1 MTENRDYTHVITANW
16 EKSMNVLNRL
26 FEVAKPSAAFG
37 EPIQKGE
44 YTVITASE
52 TAMGLGLGTGAGS
65 GTEELSADEAKENA
79 APESGSGG
87 GGGGGGG
94 GWSRPVAVIS
104 IGPKGVEVEP
114 VVDVTKLGLAFFTM
128 IGSAMFMLRKM
139 KQGKIYD

>member
-1 MTENRDYTHVITANW
+1 MTENTDFTRVITANW

-26 FEVAKPSAAFG
+26 FEIAKPSAVFG

-52 TAMGLGLGTGAGS
+52 MAMGLGLGTGAGS
-65 GTEELSADEAKENA
+65 GTEEISAGEDKENA
-79 APESGSGG
+79 APESGS

-128 IGSAMFMLRKM
+128 IGSAVFMLSKM
-139 KQGKIYD
+139 KRGN

>member
-1 MTENRDYTHVITANW
+1 MTENTDYTHVITANW

-26 FEVAKPSAAFG
+26 FEIAKPSAVFG
-37 EPIQKGE
+37 EPIQKDE

-52 TAMGLGLGTGAGS
+52 MAMGLGLGTGAGS
-65 GTEELSADEAKENA
+65 GTEEAENEDA
-79 APESGSGG
+79 APESGG

-139 KQGKIYD
+139 KQG

>member
-1 MTENRDYTHVITANW
+1 MTENTDFTRVVAENW

-26 FEVAKPSAAFG
+26 FEIARPSAVFG

-52 TAMGLGLGTGAGS
+52 VSLGMGLGTGAGS
-65 GTEELSADEAKENA
+65 GTEEAEKENA
-79 APESGSGG
+79 TPESGSGG

-128 IGSAMFMLRKM
+128 IGSAMFMLSKM
-139 KQGKIYD
+139 KRGAR

>member
-26 FEVAKPSAAFG
+26 FEIAKPSAAFG

-65 GTEELSADEAKENA
+65 GTEELSADAANENA
-79 APESGSGG
+79 APESGS
-87 GGGGGGG
+87 GGGGGG

-128 IGSAMFMLRKM
+128 IGSAMFMLSKM
-139 KQGKIYD
+139 KRGTIYD